1 MAVFSNSKLIVIM
14 EESLMGG
21 LINLERISSTNI
33 QSYIKLRHKRGDSMQ
48 QMTTTYVRGTYSVQ
62 NQR

>member
-1 MAVFSNSKLIVIM
+1 
-14 EESLMGG
+14 MGG